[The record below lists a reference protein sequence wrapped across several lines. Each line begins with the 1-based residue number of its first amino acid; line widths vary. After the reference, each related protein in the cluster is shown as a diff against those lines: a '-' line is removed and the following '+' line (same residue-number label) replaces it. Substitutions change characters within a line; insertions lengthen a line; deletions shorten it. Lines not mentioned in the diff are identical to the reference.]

1 MFCYQFL
8 NSIIPVKGRSE
19 WIGATAVHC
28 SGLWHDLADR
38 IHRQVSVRKLRKFL
52 ANYKVDIFICCFFL
66 QSNQMELILDG
77 DNGVTDRLLKDFLAS
92 TSKRFLMNKYTI
104 NIPI

>member
-1 MFCYQFL
+1 MNGLVQLLFIVLGYGMILLIEYIGKFQFENL
-8 NSIIPVKGRSE
+8 EN
-19 WIGATAVHC
+19 
-28 SGLWHDLADR
+28 
-38 IHRQVSVRKLRKFL
+38 FL
-52 ANYKVDIFICCFFL
+52 QTKVDIFICCFFL

>member
-1 MFCYQFL
+1 MY
-8 NSIIPVKGRSE
+8 IIPVKGRSE
-19 WIGATAVHC
+19 WIGATAIHC

-38 IHRQVSVRKLRKFL
+38 IHRQVSVRMLRKFL
-52 ANYKVDIFICCFFL
+52 SHYSRYFYLFLFL

-77 DNGVTDRLLKDFLAS
+77 DNGVTDRLVHFVKLKDFLAS